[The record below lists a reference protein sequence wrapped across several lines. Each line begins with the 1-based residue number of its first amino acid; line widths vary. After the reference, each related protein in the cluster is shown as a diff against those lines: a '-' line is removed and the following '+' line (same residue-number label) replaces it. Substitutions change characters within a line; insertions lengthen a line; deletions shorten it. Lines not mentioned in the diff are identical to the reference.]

1 MTPDTPTRRAEVRDS
16 DKRRLDGG
24 LKGGARSFEGA
35 PKSKDGALEA
45 TAGSG
50 SAGDEVN
57 GKIGSDDGGSFS
69 LCFES
74 TVCHC
79 TLSQN
84 LRSRLN

>member
-1 MTPDTPTRRAEVRDS
+1 MTPDTSTRRAEVRGS
-16 DKRRLDGG
+16 DKRRLDGS
-24 LKGGARSFEGA
+24 LKGGARSFEGT
-35 PKSKDGALEA
+35 PNSKDGALEA

-57 GKIGSDDGGSFS
+57 GKIGSEDGGSLS

-74 TVCHC
+74 AACHC

-84 LRSRLN
+84 LRSRLD